1 MRKKKIVLILTLLVL
16 LPVLLFA
23 AEESETISYK
33 TDGLYYTFST
43 GVVSS
48 GAGLGYRENRM
59 EIGGNIASA
68 ALNTGVLCTF
78 VGYPIAGLVAGGL
91 MFGGVDVYARYDLIP
106 HPRYNL
112 SVGLGGN
119 LSYLMIGASAFST
132 TAGLSVHGGYTT
144 KNGTAF
150 FFETNIPLVG
160 YEYSRSCAP
169 VLPDSEGESE
179 PSAYEQQVTESSSF
193 GWGFGVPENA
203 YFPGAIMTTRFG
215 VEIRF

>member
-1 MRKKKIVLILTLLVL
+1 MRKKKIVIILTLLVL

-23 AEESETISYK
+23 ADEPEAISYK

-48 GAGLGYRENRM
+48 GAGLGYRANRM
-59 EIGGNIASA
+59 ELGGNIASA

-78 VGYPIAGLVAGGL
+78 VGHPISGLVAGGL
-91 MFGGVDVYARYDLIP
+91 MFGGLDVYTRYDLIP

-132 TAGLSVHGGYTT
+132 TAGLSVHDGYTT
-144 KNGTAF
+144 KNGTTF
-150 FFETNIPLVG
+150 FVETNIPLVG

-169 VLPDSEGESE
+169 VLPDPEEGTES
-179 PSAYEQQVTESSSF
+179 SAYEQ
-193 GWGFGVPENA
+193 
-203 YFPGAIMTTRFG
+203 
-215 VEIRF
+215 